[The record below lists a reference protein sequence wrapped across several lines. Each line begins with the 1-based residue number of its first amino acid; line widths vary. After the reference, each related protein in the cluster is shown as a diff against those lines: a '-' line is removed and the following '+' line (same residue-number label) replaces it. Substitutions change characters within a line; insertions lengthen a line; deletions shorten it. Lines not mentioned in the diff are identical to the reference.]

1 MKILRV
7 STVVRHF
14 QPQFRFPGAA
24 AVGRPIAAE
33 IAHLAG
39 SRELGQLGQC
49 AAKNGYIALPVVW
62 RPKGAADGMIDKY
75 GTGRRDSAH
84 DVVRRANGEGRN
96 SFALDHVGDE
106 TDGLMAEGSVGR
118 LNSNRRGDLGA
129 EFCAMMGRYSKG
141 MRYVA
146 RVQTLLLHRRAPF
159 NPVKAPRVNY
169 PCQYGKQFP
178 SWSMLPLTIAKF

>member
-7 STVVRHF
+7 STVVQHF
-14 QPQFRFPGAA
+14 QPQFMLPGAA

-49 AAKNGYIALPVVW
+49 SAQNGYIALPVVW

-84 DVVRRANGEGRN
+84 DVVRRANDKGRN
-96 SFALDHVGDE
+96 SLALDHVGDE
-106 TDGLMAEGSVGR
+106 TDGLVAEGSVGYEQR
-118 LNSNRRGDLGA
+118 EIDLVAPQIAGDGRREL
-129 EFCAMMGRYSKG
+129 
-141 MRYVA
+141 V
-146 RVQTLLLHRRAPF
+146 F
-159 NPVKAPRVNY
+159 NFFVLSHAAHKR
-169 PCQYGKQFP
+169 
-178 SWSMLPLTIAKF
+178 